1 MHLAPQFS
9 NPAATLSSAAALAQ
23 YRVLDSAAFLA
34 QGGGAWSSHPIR
46 RGLTGLGVLAAH
58 PAAFGIVAVYAVLW
72 FFLQRDTFDWHAVAL
87 LAPWCMTLVIQRA
100 VHRDNQALQA
110 KLDELLRVHGGASN
124 ELTKLDQQE
133 PEDIE
138 RHRDEAQKKD

>member
-1 MHLAPQFS
+1 MEA
-9 NPAATLSSAAALAQ
+9 
-23 YRVLDSAAFLA
+23 
-34 QGGGAWSSHPIR
+34 HPIR

-58 PAAFGIVAVYAVLW
+58 PAAFGIVAVYAILW
-72 FFLQRDTFDWHAVAL
+72 FFFQRDTFDWHAVALLATWLQRDTFDWHAVAL
-87 LAPWCMTLVIQRA
+87 LATWLMTLVIHRA

-110 KLDELLRVHGGASN
+110 KLDELLRAHGNARS

>member
-1 MHLAPQFS
+1 MEE
-9 NPAATLSSAAALAQ
+9 
-23 YRVLDSAAFLA
+23 
-34 QGGGAWSSHPIR
+34 HPIR

-72 FFLQRDTFDWHAVAL
+72 VFFQRDTFDWHAVAL
-87 LAPWCMTLVIQRA
+87 LATWCMTLVIQRA

-110 KLDELLRVHGGASN
+110 KLDELLRVHGDARN